1 MWKEAQPAI
10 SNTRGGTLRKTGHA
24 VCINGERGRLCNE
37 SAFCVYLRVSVY
49 SNVLGEDVAR
59 WLGSMKRVV
68 LYYLLAGERAV

>member
-37 SAFCVYLRVSVY
+37 SAFCVYLRVSLCV
-49 SNVLGEDVAR
+49 
-59 WLGSMKRVV
+59 
-68 LYYLLAGERAV
+68 